1 MRGKK
6 VKTIAV
12 LGPKGTFSD
21 EVRRS
26 IASMICED
34 FKVQYHD
41 HIRDVVSMINCSADY
56 AILPFE
62 NSIDGYIG
70 SHMDLLLQS
79 RAVIV
84 AEHTYPIKYDFVYHA
99 QKCHKIYVQYA
110 AKNQCQA
117 FMKSRG
123 DEEIFITE
131 SNTQSLDHFLREDDC
146 GAIIPKH
153 LSESLKHCQRVMDV
167 QDIVGNETRFLL
179 LSKQEDKA
187 FHALSDTLKVTLVI
201 STKHDRPGLLYDILR
216 EFKKRD
222 MSLISIMSRP
232 TREGMGK
239 YHFFIELGWDFSGL
253 AHLVEKLSEIKPL
266 LDFRILG
273 VYPVLKSKS
282 PMGPGVAQ

>member
-1 MRGKK
+1 M
-6 VKTIAV
+6 KTVAV

-21 EVRRS
+21 EARRS
-26 IASMICED
+26 IATMICED
-34 FKVQYHD
+34 LSVQYHD
-41 HIRDVVSMINCSADY
+41 HIRDVVPMIFYGVDY

-84 AEHTYPIKYDFVYHA
+84 AEHTYPIKYDFVYHSE
-99 QKCHKIYVQYA
+99 KCEKIYVQYA
-110 AKNQCQA
+110 AKNQCQM

-123 DEEIFITE
+123 NEEIIITE
-131 SNTQSLDHFLREDDC
+131 SNTQSLDHFLREVDC

-153 LSESLKHCQRVMDV
+153 LSESLKHCHRVMDV
-167 QDIVGNETRFLL
+167 QDIAGNETRFLL
-179 LSKQEDKA
+179 LARQEEKA
-187 FHALSDTLKVTLVI
+187 LYALSDMLKVTLVI
-201 STKHDRPGLLYDILR
+201 STKRDRPGLLYDILR

-239 YHFFIELGWDFSGL
+239 YHFFIELGWDYSGL
-253 AHLVEKLSEIKPL
+253 AQLEEKLSEIKPL

-273 VYPVLKSKS
+273 VYPVLISKS
-282 PMGPGVAQ
+282 PMGSEGAQ